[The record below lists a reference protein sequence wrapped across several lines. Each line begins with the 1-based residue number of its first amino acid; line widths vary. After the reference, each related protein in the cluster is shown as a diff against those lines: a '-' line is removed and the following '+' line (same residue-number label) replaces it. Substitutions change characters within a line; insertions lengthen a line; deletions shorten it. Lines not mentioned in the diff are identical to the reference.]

1 MKPLSPYCVQW
12 EALFLLVAG
21 ITINQLRNCPSTG
34 VVEAAVPIVTA
45 GLCVLGS
52 VTVPS
57 AASVR
62 KEEGGGEGVVVGGV
76 FEAPAAW
83 VYGPGACCG
92 KAMFI
97 LSHTLRSVVGIQR
110 VCLEEEHGHERA
122 PAELLPVLLR

>member
-62 KEEGGGEGVVVGGV
+62 EEGGVEGGCLGREGAEGGLQLEECSNRMLHGRMGV
-76 FEAPAAW
+76 WPRGMLRQGH
-83 VYGPGACCG
+83 V
-92 KAMFI
+92 
-97 LSHTLRSVVGIQR
+97 HTLPHLTPHRYTTSM
-110 VCLEEEHGHERA
+110 
-122 PAELLPVLLR
+122 P

>member
-62 KEEGGGEGVVVGGV
+62 KEGGGAAVAGV
-76 FEAPAAW
+76 FKSPAAW

>member
-1 MKPLSPYCVQW
+1 MRSKPPSTCELPVPFCVVVHSARPIALPSPPYCVQW

-62 KEEGGGEGVVVGGV
+62 KEEGGGRGL
-76 FEAPAAW
+76 W
-83 VYGPGACCG
+83 
-92 KAMFI
+92 
-97 LSHTLRSVVGIQR
+97 
-110 VCLEEEHGHERA
+110 LEECSKHLLHGCMAQGHAVVRPCSYFPTPYA
-122 PAELLPVLLR
+122 LL